1 MDINKIKTMCKN
13 NNLRWTN
20 HVLMR
25 LLQRNI
31 SLNDVISALTN
42 GEIIEQ
48 YTDDYPYPSCLVL
61 GITLKNKYIHVVCG
75 ASDKELWIITA
86 YYPDNKEWENDF
98 KTRKAVI

>member
-1 MDINKIKTMCKN
+1 MDINEIKSMCENKA
-13 NNLRWTN
+13 LRWTN

-31 SLNDVISALTN
+31 SLNDVISALIN

-75 ASDKELWIITA
+75 IGDGELWIITA
-86 YYPDNKEWENDF
+86 YYPDLKEWESDF